1 MAENKKKREEEAA
14 RRKAEEEQAA
24 VAAAAQK
31 EQVPAKTCPP
41 AKHVPIPF
49 CILDIRQPS
58 SAFLFSLIQTL
69 VI

>member
-31 EQVPAKTCPP
+31 EQVPAKTYPP

-49 CILDIRQPS
+49 CIPVLSDPDTRDMIPS
-58 SAFLFSLIQTL
+58 SDFCGL
-69 VI
+69 

>member
-31 EQVPAKTCPP
+31 EQVPAKTYPP

-49 CILDIRQPS
+49 CILDIPAS
-58 SAFLFSLIQTL
+58 PLLHSCSL
-69 VI
+69 